1 MEFDVFISHASE
13 DKDAIVRPLAEQLR
27 QCGFRVWMDETE
39 IKLGD
44 SLRRSI
50 DHGLSKSKYGLVV
63 LSPDFLRKEWPQ
75 KELDGLVAR
84 EDGAEKVI
92 LPVWHNV
99 TRAEVVRFSPPL
111 ADKLAVLTSK
121 GLPHV
126 VDEIRKVL
134 DQKIAEPTLPK
145 PFKDGSQSQDING
158 LLMKILENILTL
170 SDCGQ
175 PSITGVPTG
184 FSELDLFTSGI
195 QAESVVIV
203 AGRPNSGKTAFA
215 LNVASYVACHE
226 GLPVLILTPN
236 DSAVQ
241 TTNRILGVSSKISV
255 SKLRNAALTDA
266 EWPIYIESIE
276 KLRRSPLAVH
286 DVNDVTFDDIQME
299 CRYRLNLYGALSLV
313 VIDSLQHVKQLN
325 SSAADTASFCRKL
338 KALAREIHSSILLI
352 SDLPRTLESRAD
364 KRPTLHDLG
373 DTDRFADVVL
383 FMYRNSNYDRKYAV
397 DPEVVEIIVAKQK
410 DGGPIGTIRLN
421 YYTQS
426 GALEDIPKSDS
437 DNIQN

>member
-13 DKDAIVRPLAEQLR
+13 DKDAIARPLAEQLR

-50 DHGLSKSKYGLVV
+50 DRGLSKSKYGLVI

-99 TRAEVVRFSPPL
+99 TRAEVVSFSPPL
-111 ADKLAVLTSK
+111 ADKLAVPTSK
-121 GLPHV
+121 GLSHV
-126 VDEIRKVL
+126 VGEIRKVL
-134 DQKIAEPTLPK
+134 SQKIDEPPLPK
-145 PFKDGSQSQDING
+145 PFQDNSQSQNINY
-158 LLMKILENILTL
+158 LITKILDNVLMRSDSGEL
-170 SDCGQ
+170 SV
-175 PSITGVPTG
+175 TGISTG
-184 FSELDLFTSGI
+184 YSELDLFTSGI
-195 QAESVVIV
+195 QAESVIII

-215 LNVASYVACHE
+215 LNIASHVACHE

-241 TTNRILGVSSKISV
+241 TTNRILGVSTKISV
-255 SKLRNAALTDA
+255 SKLRATALTDA
-266 EWPIYIESIE
+266 DWPIYIESIE
-276 KLRRSPLAVH
+276 KLRQSPLSIH
-286 DVNDVTFDDIQME
+286 DASDITFNDIQME
-299 CRYRLNLYGALSLV
+299 CRNQMNLNGALSLV
-313 VIDSLQHVKQLN
+313 VIDSLQHIGELN
-325 SSAADTASFCRKL
+325 RSVADTINICRRL

-364 KRPTLHDLG
+364 RRPTLHDL
-373 DTDRFADVVL
+373 DDIDRFADVVL
-383 FMYRNSNYDRKYAV
+383 FMYRNSNYNRQYAM
-397 DPEVVEIIVAKQK
+397 DPELVEIIFAKQK
-410 DGGPIGTIRLN
+410 DGGPTGTVLLN
-421 YYTQS
+421 FYPQS
-426 GALEDIPKSDS
+426 GMFENIPKSDS
-437 DNIQN
+437 ENL